1 MFSRVVGAV
10 VFFLSLVLLYEPG
23 AAEWYVGAYG
33 GFSSPS
39 DLTSVSMPDFGRRS
53 ALNDPLLAP
62 AANPALASLSQ
73 TFRTSDLK
81 TSTSPIFGGKVGY
94 FFDQQQFP
102 WLGVELEVFTTK
114 PDIEGQVVQTNQDI
128 QFNPVNIAPTG
139 TCTDFYPTLTPNCP
153 QLIHK
158 EGSLQIPSSSL
169 RVFTAAA
176 NVIIRYP
183 GRWFEPYAGV
193 GIGAFYFRGTGPITG
208 DQVVPGLNGL
218 WGIKLF
224 PFEEWGVFVEG
235 KYNRATITSLDSTFG
250 ISGTY
255 DVFHVVGGI
264 LYRF

>member
-10 VFFLSLVLLYEPG
+10 VLFLASVLLYEPG

-39 DLTSVSMPDFGRRS
+39 DLTSVSMPDFGQRS
-53 ALNDPLLAP
+53 ALSDPLLAP
-62 AANPALASLSQ
+62 ATNPELASLTQ
-73 TFRTSDLK
+73 TFK
-81 TSTSPIFGGKVGY
+81 TTDVKTESSPIFGGKVGY
-94 FFDQQQFP
+94 FFNQQQFP

-114 PDIEGQVVQTNQDI
+114 PDIEAQVVQTNQDI
-128 QFNPVNIAPTG
+128 QFNPVNIAPG
-139 TCTDFYPTLTPNCP
+139 GICSFYPTSTPTCP

-158 EGSLQIPSSSL
+158 DGSLQVPSSSL

-176 NVIIRYP
+176 NVLIRYP
-183 GRWFEPYAGV
+183 GRWCEPYVGV
-193 GIGAFYFRGTGPITG
+193 GVGAFYFRGTGSIVG

-224 PFEEWGVFVEG
+224 PTDEWGLFVEG
-235 KYNRATITSLDSTFG
+235 KYNRATISSFDSTFG
-250 ISGTY
+250 ISATY
-255 DVFHVVGGI
+255 DVFHVVGGV

>member
-1 MFSRVVGAV
+1 VFLRVIGGV
-10 VFFLSLVLLYEPG
+10 VLFLVLVLFSEPC

-39 DLTSVSMPDFGRRS
+39 DLTSVTMPDFGRRS

-62 AANPALASLSQ
+62 AANPALASVTQ
-73 TFRTSDLK
+73 TFKTSDIK
-81 TSTSPIFGGKVGY
+81 TNTSPIFGGKVGY

-114 PDIEGQVVQTNQDI
+114 PDIEAQVVQTKQDI

-139 TCTDFYPTLTPNCP
+139 ICDVYPTLTPTCP
-153 QLIHK
+153 QLIRK
-158 EGSLQIPSSSL
+158 EGSLEVPSSSL

-176 NVIIRYP
+176 NVLVRYP

-193 GIGAFYFRGTGPITG
+193 GIGAFYFRGTGPIAG
-208 DQVVPGLNGL
+208 DQVVPGLNALG
-218 WGIKLF
+218 GIKLF
-224 PFEEWGVFVEG
+224 PTTDWGFFVEG

-255 DVFHVVGGI
+255 DVFHVVSGV

>member
-1 MFSRVVGAV
+1 MPDHGQRSI
-10 VFFLSLVLLYEPG
+10 L
-23 AAEWYVGAYG
+23 
-33 GFSSPS
+33 S
-39 DLTSVSMPDFGRRS
+39 DLLLSNS
-53 ALNDPLLAP
+53 AVD
-62 AANPALASLSQ
+62 PALASVIQ
-73 TFRTSDLK
+73 TFKTGDLK
-81 TSTSPIFGGKVGY
+81 TNTSPIFGGKVGY

-114 PDIEGQVVQTNQDI
+114 PDIEARVVPTKQDI
-128 QFNPVNIAPTG
+128 QFTPVNITQP
-139 TCTDFYPTLTPNCP
+139 CLFYPAQTPTCP

-158 EGSLQIPSSSL
+158 EGSLQIPASSL

-176 NVIIRYP
+176 NVLIRYP

-193 GIGAFYFRGTGPITG
+193 GIGAFYFRGTGPIAG
-208 DQVVPGLNGL
+208 DQVVPGLNAL

-224 PFEEWGVFVEG
+224 PFEDWGGFLEG

-255 DVFHVVGGI
+255 DVFHVVGGV